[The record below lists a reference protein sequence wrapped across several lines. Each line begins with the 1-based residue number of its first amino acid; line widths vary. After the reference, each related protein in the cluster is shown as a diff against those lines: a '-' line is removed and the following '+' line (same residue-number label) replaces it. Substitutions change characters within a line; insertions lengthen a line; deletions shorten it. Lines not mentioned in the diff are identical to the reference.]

1 MISVRMATGEQGMRM
16 CHVLCLA
23 AVLLSGCAAP
33 KDAREAAPTGGQ
45 ETAQA
50 QGAVRRADGS
60 YVLAAPPAVTAGAQ
74 AFELVL
80 PSCGKATCALRVR
93 LVEGGRARDS
103 AAVDW
108 ESVVQPPQ
116 RSEQS
121 AAVIGVGDPLQLGG
135 TLATWQ
141 TGEGEDAIATLARPV
156 TLGRGSAGLLVHQS
170 GGAEHVKRL
179 HYLFADVGGKLVQ
192 AWRGWEGQGLTNS
205 SVDTMDVDGDGR
217 SELLYWRFASPDGVV
232 RDWEL
237 SVYRWNAER
246 AKVEE
251 VPATS
256 GRPLLFATV
265 ARSFPDAGTAA
276 QFLADHPE
284 CQGSF
289 VVMRAPERGASPFA
303 VVGIT
308 ARRSLAVQAARECG
322 GGTGARV
329 IDLGARRR

>member
-1 MISVRMATGEQGMRM
+1 MISVRMATGEQGMRT
-16 CHVLCLA
+16 CRVLCLA
-23 AVLLSGCAAP
+23 AALLSGCAAP

-60 YVLAAPPAVTAGAQ
+60 YVLAAPPPATAGAP
-74 AFELVL
+74 AYELVL

-93 LVEGGRARDS
+93 LVEGSRARDS

-156 TLGRGSAGLLVHQS
+156 ALGRGSAGLLVHQS

-192 AWRGWEGQGLTNS
+192 AWRG
-205 SVDTMDVDGDGR
+205 
-217 SELLYWRFASPDGVV
+217 
-232 RDWEL
+232 
-237 SVYRWNAER
+237 
-246 AKVEE
+246 
-251 VPATS
+251 
-256 GRPLLFATV
+256 
-265 ARSFPDAGTAA
+265 
-276 QFLADHPE
+276 
-284 CQGSF
+284 
-289 VVMRAPERGASPFA
+289 
-303 VVGIT
+303 
-308 ARRSLAVQAARECG
+308 
-322 GGTGARV
+322 
-329 IDLGARRR
+329 